1 MRSRLAGPCAVAAFV
16 VVVSSTARVVRADDA
31 DGRVLVET
39 VADRAQVFV
48 GEPFRVRVRVL
59 WDEAW
64 FAEHAAPLFQQPL
77 GLQVRVEAPW
87 LREIAGAEAVNVAAG
102 FTPARPIRVAVN
114 DGIVDAVRGDS
125 VRRGDRTYAV
135 LEVVRTYSAA
145 EPQTI
150 SLAAPSVRFAWGTKF
165 DEDFVHGRVALDRRD
180 ATVAGAAATIE
191 VRALP
196 EDGRPAGFR
205 GAIGRFDVAA
215 TADLPPRELA
225 VGETFRLTLRIRG
238 EGNLTAFAPP
248 PLDDLAGLHVYGFLD
263 NGVLD
268 DRAATTPGV
277 RTLVYEMAALRD
289 DVAAVPAIRLPHFDP
304 GPPPAWRVAETA
316 PLPLRMKRAA
326 TPPAPPAPEDDGRAS
341 PILTIVTGGLVVT
354 AVLLLVLRQRRD
366 AAKESPRT
374 ARIRTAA
381 AAFAA
386 ASGPPADAFIAFL
399 AAVLDAPAASV
410 VTPDLRTRLA
420 TSGIPADLAARSAAH
435 VERLVAARYG
445 GTLPDDATATSRE
458 LVTAISSAA
467 AASA

>member
-1 MRSRLAGPCAVAAFV
+1 MRSRLVGSHAIAALLVVAAAHV
-16 VVVSSTARVVRADDA
+16 ARADGDDRDA

-39 VADRAQVFV
+39 VADRTQVFV

-87 LREIAGAEAVNVAAG
+87 LREIAGAEAVAGAATG
-102 FTPARPIRVAVN
+102 STTARPIRVAVN

-125 VRRGDRTYAV
+125 VKRGDRTYAV
-135 LEVVRTYSAA
+135 LDVVRTYSVA
-145 EPQTI
+145 EPRTI
-150 SLAAPSVRFAWGTKF
+150 ALAAPSVRFAWGTKF

-180 ATVAGAAATIE
+180 ATVSGAAASIE

-196 EDGRPAGFR
+196 EDGHPAGFR

-215 TADLPPRELA
+215 TADLPPHELA

-238 EGNLTAFAPP
+238 EGNLSAFAPP
-248 PLDDLAGLHVYGFLD
+248 PLDDLPGLHVYGFLD
-263 NGVLD
+263 
-268 DRAATTPGV
+268 DRAATTPSV

-289 DVAAVPAIRLPHFDP
+289 DVTAVPPIRLPHFDP

-316 PLPLRMKRAA
+316 PLPLRIKRAA
-326 TPPAPPAPEDDGRAS
+326 KPATPAAPEDERAS
-341 PILTIVTGGLVVT
+341 PILTLVAGGLVVT
-354 AVLLLVLRQRRD
+354 AVLLAVFRQRRD

-374 ARIRTAA
+374 ARIRAAA
-381 AAFAA
+381 AAFATP
-386 ASGPPADAFIAFL
+386 SGAPADAFIAFL

-410 VTPDLRTRLA
+410 VTPDLRARLA
-420 TSGIPADLAARSAAH
+420 NAGVPADLAARSAAH
-435 VERLVAARYG
+435 VEVLVAARYG
-445 GTLPDDATATSRE
+445 GTLPDDAAATSRD
-458 LVTAISSAA
+458 LVAALNSALG
-467 AASA
+467 ASA